1 MSVKFHRATYKQEAR
16 QLVKEGSVS
25 PLGFTALFI
34 GATLALEVL
43 ATLLSESVFVSLLT
57 GLCSTVLGGGMILYC
72 MGLRRREH
80 MPFSTLLD
88 GFAFAGKLIWLQLR
102 MSLRVG
108 AAYIIGI
115 FSSCM
120 LASIIGVAAM
130 GDDFATMLMGYIT
143 QLEAVEA
150 GAAWSFEL
158 LPLLLG
164 TFLVLLVACIPAL
177 CVAYSLRFALYNLC
191 TDPGLRVGDC
201 IRLSRQQTRGF
212 RLQLWLLDLSF
223 FPWYLL
229 TALTMGLLLIWLMPY
244 VQVTNLGIY
253 TFCSREKGLE
263 VLPPVQEAPQPGE
276 F

>member
-1 MSVKFHRATYKQEAR
+1 MSVKFHRASHKQEAR
-16 QLVKEGSVS
+16 QMVKEGSVS

-34 GATLALEVL
+34 GATLALEAL
-43 ATLLSESVFVSLLT
+43 AALLSESVFVSLLT
-57 GLCSTVLGGGMILYC
+57 GLCSVVLGSGMILYC

-120 LASIIGVAAM
+120 LASIIGVAIM
-130 GDDFATMLMGYIT
+130 GDDFALMLMDYIT

-150 GAAWSFEL
+150 GAAIGFEL

-164 TFLVLLVACIPAL
+164 TFLVMLVACIQAM
-177 CVAYSLRFALYNLC
+177 CVAYSLRFSLYNLC
-191 TDPGLRVGDC
+191 TDPGLQVGEC
-201 IRLSRQQTRGF
+201 LRLSRQQTHGF

-229 TALTMGLLLIWLMPY
+229 TALTMGLLLIWLL
-244 VQVTNLGIY
+244 QL
-253 TFCSREKGLE
+253 
-263 VLPPVQEAPQPGE
+263 QA
-276 F
+276 